1 MRAGAGL
8 ATVAVAS
15 LLVAGCGGGARGTH
29 VQDPHAAVLRAGDM
43 ARGYAEGDD
52 TACGIADTEEEDS
65 PLARLFV
72 EERPRA
78 CIIELARV
86 WEGGTGPRG
95 VTSAAYVFRNA
106 AAAERGFRARSPL
119 LEYSASLRM
128 RTETGVDLGDEA
140 RLVRGPG
147 LNDPAVAVVWRS
159 GNVVAIL
166 AVEPAS
172 VRAALA
178 LARRQQRRI
187 LGPAP
192 APHRVDTIELQ
203 LDDPALALPVY
214 WLGRSFHPGHGLTE
228 LDLNDARAAR
238 TGASLEYVGVT
249 GGRVTVW
256 GKETRFALATVDSLR
271 RRGGGRR
278 SWSFPR
284 DPMRG
289 WWRGARPTVALDVAP
304 ALSAV
309 VAAAA
314 RCSVRRE
321 HAIDAMAVGATVCAS
336 GEGCTAAQSSSALS
350 AGEKA
355 ADAGRQRPENTR
367 RQLPPAGP
375 ADGGPVGSARQRRG
389 QGRLPAPSADRRRPG
404 RAPGRAGTQTNWGRC
419 AAAPAPGPRCA
430 TRSRS
435 SSPRR

>member
-178 LARRQQRRI
+178 LARPAAATDPRPGARTASGRHDR
-187 LGPAP
+187 AP
-192 APHRVDTIELQ
+192 A
-203 LDDPALALPVY
+203 
-214 WLGRSFHPGHGLTE
+214 GRSGP
-228 LDLNDARAAR
+228 RAAGLLAR
-238 TGASLEYVGVT
+238 TLVPS
-249 GGRVTVW
+249 R
-256 GKETRFALATVDSLR
+256 TRAD
-271 RRGGGRR
+271 
-278 SWSFPR
+278 
-284 DPMRG
+284 
-289 WWRGARPTVALDVAP
+289 GARP
-304 ALSAV
+304 
-309 VAAAA
+309 
-314 RCSVRRE
+314 
-321 HAIDAMAVGATVCAS
+321 
-336 GEGCTAAQSSSALS
+336 Q
-350 AGEKA
+350 
-355 ADAGRQRPENTR
+355 
-367 RQLPPAGP
+367 
-375 ADGGPVGSARQRRG
+375 
-389 QGRLPAPSADRRRPG
+389 RRPG
-404 RAPGRAGTQTNWGRC
+404 GAYRGLSRVRRRHWRASGGVG
-419 AAAPAPGPRCA
+419 
-430 TRSRS
+430 
-435 SSPRR
+435 